1 MNSCPVLTMAGSH
14 FRGGKWGEIGPRG
27 EEEGREAGT
36 GKWCMGNPLHPS
48 CPPRA
53 MKLRLPGPAAS
64 LSGLVPSPV
73 RLSPASTR
81 PLRGTLL
88 PFPQPSDFSERPLD
102 PPPPIS
108 SSPWSS
114 PPPATHSLPACS
126 LPTILLS
133 VCLSS
138 CGSSPVCGG
147 QTPWG
152 PSSVLGGAGGTVS
165 SVPLRVVLSCNGR
178 SEQTVAGGW
187 WRGRAA
193 PQRG

>member
-1 MNSCPVLTMAGSH
+1 MAGSH

-102 PPPPIS
+102 PPPPS
-108 SSPWSS
+108 QVAPGAAHPLPHTLCRHAHS
-114 PPPATHSLPACS
+114 PPSCCQ
-126 LPTILLS
+126 S
-133 VCLSS
+133 VCPAVGAAL
-138 CGSSPVCGG
+138 CVVDRHPGG
-147 QTPWG
+147 PAACWVGRGAQSA
-152 PSSVLGGAGGTVS
+152 PS
-165 SVPLRVVLSCNGR
+165 R
-178 SEQTVAGGW
+178 
-187 WRGRAA
+187 
-193 PQRG
+193 